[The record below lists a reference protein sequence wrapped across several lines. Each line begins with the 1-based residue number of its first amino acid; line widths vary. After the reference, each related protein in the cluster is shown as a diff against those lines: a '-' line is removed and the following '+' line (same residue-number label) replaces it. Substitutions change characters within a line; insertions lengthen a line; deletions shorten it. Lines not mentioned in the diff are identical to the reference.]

1 MGRKTLKQRQERD
14 AARIAEQTIGGRI
27 IERARQASSTDA
39 DWYANE
45 LYTELSEVAETRFP
59 EIGEL
64 CFFNYSAAYPEKY
77 PHYDRRPLVYIM
89 DYQEDKLLGA
99 NLHYLNPDYR
109 DGVARGL
116 INKVSARLPKKTL
129 HRYFFTNIGDIF
141 IIPPSA
147 DEWAS
152 VAELVTENFV
162 NKYGRKVE
170 LQKVWDSI

>member
-14 AARIAEQTIGGRI
+14 AARIAQQTIGGRI
-27 IERARQASSTDA
+27 IARAKETPGTDS

-45 LYTELSEVAETRFP
+45 LYAELSEVGETRFP

-64 CFFNYSAAYPEKY
+64 CFFSYSAAYAQRY
-77 PHYDRRPLVYIM
+77 PHYDTRPLVYVLE
-89 DYQEDKLLGA
+89 YQQDKILGA

-116 INKVSARLPKKTL
+116 INKVSARLPEKTL
-129 HRYFFTNIGDIF
+129 HRYFFTNIGGMF
-141 IIPPSA
+141 IIPPDA

-152 VAELVTENFV
+152 VAELVTEKFV
-162 NKYGRKVE
+162 NKYGQKVE

>member
-14 AARIAEQTIGGRI
+14 AERIAQQTIGGRI

-64 CFFNYSAAYPEKY
+64 CFFSYSAAYPEKY

-99 NLHYLNPDYR
+99 NLHYLNPD
-109 DGVARGL
+109 
-116 INKVSARLPKKTL
+116 
-129 HRYFFTNIGDIF
+129 
-141 IIPPSA
+141 
-147 DEWAS
+147 
-152 VAELVTENFV
+152 
-162 NKYGRKVE
+162 
-170 LQKVWDSI
+170 